1 MGDSVRAPLQ
11 ASGERWRLGECGE
24 RWRLGE
30 VSWAVGVCSRVV
42 LRTPWRWWWGLMST
56 CTDHHK
62 SWGPL
67 TPSSF
72 EQPSPTTPSQA
83 RVLYAYKHVGAVTW

>member
-1 MGDSVRAPLQ
+1 MPPSMGDSVRAPLQ

-42 LRTPWRWWWGLMST
+42 LRTHLKVEM
-56 CTDHHK
+56 
-62 SWGPL
+62 
-67 TPSSF
+67 
-72 EQPSPTTPSQA
+72 
-83 RVLYAYKHVGAVTW
+83 RVDEHLH

>member
-30 VSWAVGVCSRVV
+30 VSWAAGVVGMFYI
-42 LRTPWRWWWGLMST
+42 PPEGGDEGL
-56 CTDHHK
+56 
-62 SWGPL
+62 
-67 TPSSF
+67 
-72 EQPSPTTPSQA
+72 
-83 RVLYAYKHVGAVTW
+83 